1 MALRVKFKVPGWD
14 ASTFEKTD
22 DMKKKLLL
30 ALMMGAS
37 VVSKAQLP
45 PALESRLQDTLA
57 YFQQHYHFKGL
68 SAAVSYKND
77 GEWTSAVGMSTNSE
91 PLNPDMLIGIGSNTK
106 TVLSTL
112 ILKLY
117 ENGQINLTDTVGTWI
132 TGYPNIKGSITI
144 RQLLTHTSGVADY
157 LDNDALY
164 DTLSNNPNK
173 SWTREQLFDLIGTP
187 YFNPGAS
194 IAYSNSNYIIAGKI
208 VETITGQQLQ
218 DLFRDSIFDQV
229 GLAHTF
235 YPPFEPV
242 TDTYAGF
249 WTDLDGNGTL
259 DFASNWNTT
268 GSLFPVNINTIARDA
283 GAIAAT
289 SKDVVLFW
297 RNLLEG
303 TIISKTTL
311 DTKMFEWSGFG
322 NANNEYGLGVFLE
335 KYRGIDMFS
344 HGGTWIGQ
352 INSNLNDTVNDIYI
366 AVLSNQD
373 SLDNDYTEMVVKALY
388 DVLDS
393 YQSLSVDEQSSDL
406 EVTIYPNPSSEYLN
420 IEIPAN
426 VSISNLAVQSLD
438 GKKRVHFS
446 EHETSSL
453 QLNMKDLDTGMYLV
467 TFTINNVTYSKK
479 VLKMD

>member
-1 MALRVKFKVPGWD
+1 
-14 ASTFEKTD
+14 
-22 DMKKKLLL
+22 MKKNLLFV
-30 ALMMGAS
+30 LMLIVS
-37 VVSKAQLP
+37 VVSRAQLP
-45 PALESRLQDTLA
+45 GALESKLQDTLA
-57 YFQQHYHFKGL
+57 YFQQHYHMKGL
-68 SAAVSYKND
+68 SAAVSYKNN
-77 GEWTSAVGMSTNSE
+77 GEWTSAVGMSTHSE
-91 PLNPDMLIGIGSNTK
+91 PLSPDMLIGIGSNTK

-157 LDNDALY
+157 LDNDALF
-164 DTLSNNPNK
+164 DTLNSNPNK
-173 SWTREQLFDLIGTP
+173 WWTREQLFDLIGTP

-208 VETITGQQLQ
+208 VETITGQPLQ
-218 DLFRDSIFDQV
+218 NLFRDSIFEPA
-229 GLAHTF
+229 GLTHTF

-249 WTDLDGNGTL
+249 WTDLDGFGAL
-259 DFASNWNTT
+259 DLASNWNTA
-268 GSLFPVNINTIARDA
+268 GSAFPLNVNTISRDA
-283 GAIAAT
+283 GAIVAT

-297 RNLLEG
+297 RNLLKG
-303 TIISKTTL
+303 NIISKHTL
-311 DTKMFEWSGFG
+311 NTKMFEWSGFG

-335 KYRGIDMFS
+335 KYRGIDMFH

-373 SLDNDYTEMVVKALY
+373 SLDNDYTELVVKALY

-393 YQSLSVDEQSSDL
+393 YQSLSVHEQSND
-406 EVTIYPNPSSEYLN
+406 IAIAIHPNPSSDYLN
-420 IEIPAN
+420 IEIPDN
-426 VSISNLAVQSLD
+426 VSISNLTIQSLD
-438 GKKRVHFS
+438 GKKTVHFPDQ
-446 EHETSSL
+446 ETCH
-453 QLNMKDLDTGMYLV
+453 LNIQDLNAGMYLV
-467 TFTINNVTYSKK
+467 TFTINNVLYSKK
-479 VLKMD
+479 VLKTE